1 MFEWSEHNIT
11 EFVRLHGEGLSFSA
25 IGSELGCSRNA
36 CIGKAH
42 RMGLEKRTMGAQP
55 RAERK
60 PRVHRRQRFREVLP
74 MPVEPLQCEHIFDW
88 LKQRA
93 PADDF
98 PINSSGP
105 ECTIMDLTHETC
117 RWPLWSDAAPDRLY
131 CGAASAGT
139 YCQRHTKMAWRHR

>member
-1 MFEWSEHNIT
+1 MFEWNEASMA
-11 EFVRLHGEGLSFSA
+11 EFTRLHGEGLSFSA

-42 RMGLEKRTMGAQP
+42 RMGLEKRAIAP
-55 RAERK
+55 KRVAWPKRNK
-60 PRVHRRQRFREVLP
+60 PRVQRFREVIP

-93 PADDF
+93 TA
-98 PINSSGP
+98 GP

-117 RWPLWSDAAPDRLY
+117 RWPLWSDAAPEKLY

-139 YCQRHTKMAWRHR
+139 YCGIHTRMAWRRR